1 MDITTANE
9 LILDWNNNSE
19 IFVHILNRDNQGNVV
34 DCASIDISHRI
45 YVRRGYDVKEM
56 YDFLKEKSNDLRYYR
71 NRLDDDVKD
80 NKKRYVFKGDNNS
93 RESLLFS
100 LKSLCEYIDES
111 NLRDR

>member
-19 IFVHILNRDNQGNVV
+19 IFVHILNRDNQGVV
-34 DCASIDISHRI
+34 TDCASIDVSHRI
-45 YVRRGYDVKEM
+45 YVRRGYDPKEM
-56 YDFLKEKSNDLRYYR
+56 YNFLKEKSNDLRYYR
-71 NRLDDDVKD
+71 NRLDDTVKD

-93 RESLLFS
+93 RENLLFS

-111 NLRDR
+111 NLHDR

>member
-19 IFVHILNRDNQGNVV
+19 IFVHILNRDNQGNVT
-34 DCASIDISHRI
+34 DCASIDVSHRI
-45 YVRRGYDVKEM
+45 FVRRGYDPKEM
-56 YDFLKEKSNDLRYYR
+56 YDFIKEKSNDLRYYR
-71 NRLDDDVKD
+71 NRLDDTIKD

-93 RESLLFS
+93 RENLLFS

-111 NLRDR
+111 NLHDR